1 MSTSPGTVGAAG
13 ELALLVPVTV
23 LSTKREV
30 SGTIPKR
37 NSDQDRSI
45 HRWVSLTLT
54 RSRRSRP
61 RSVALGRARSRSVA
75 LGRARSRSVAP
86 IPRKCLVVF
95 GQDEDS
101 PLALALPALV
111 PRRWP

>member
-1 MSTSPGTVGAAG
+1 MGTRMTSLGFAHTH
-13 ELALLVPVTV
+13 ALTP
-23 LSTKREV
+23 
-30 SGTIPKR
+30 
-37 NSDQDRSI
+37 
-45 HRWVSLTLT
+45 
-54 RSRRSRP
+54 
-61 RSVALGRARSRSVA
+61 LGRARSRSVA